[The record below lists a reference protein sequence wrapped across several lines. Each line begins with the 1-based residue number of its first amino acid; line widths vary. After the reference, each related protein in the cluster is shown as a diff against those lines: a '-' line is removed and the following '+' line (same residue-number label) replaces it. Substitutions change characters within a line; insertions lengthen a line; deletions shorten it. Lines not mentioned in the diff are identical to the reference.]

1 MTKQPVYHQGEI
13 VYIPPKEG
21 VSKNLVNRDRP
32 AIVISRNS
40 IAEKANF
47 ISVVYLTSQEKNDMG
62 SHVELFVNGQRSI
75 ALCEQITSIPK
86 DEVGKSLGKL
96 RKGDMFKVALGILWA
111 NVPETIY
118 DAAKAFKLLMKNI

>member
-47 ISVVYLTSQEKNDMG
+47 ISVVYLT
-62 SHVELFVNGQRSI
+62 
-75 ALCEQITSIPK
+75 
-86 DEVGKSLGKL
+86 
-96 RKGDMFKVALGILWA
+96 
-111 NVPETIY
+111 
-118 DAAKAFKLLMKNI
+118 